1 MGSEGVPGAPR
12 QSPADHE
19 HHLDAVLIGG
29 REPVTL
35 VLSEYDPMWPA
46 RYAEVAAR
54 LRSALGE
61 RALAVEHI
69 GSTSVPGLA
78 AKPVIDMLL
87 VVADVEDEA
96 SYAPAL
102 IDAGFVLRVREA
114 GHRMFRTPGRDV
126 HVHLYQPGDQ
136 AITDYRDLRD
146 WLRVDASDRALYA
159 DVKRELVRRSW
170 SDMDHYA
177 DAKTELVQQVLSRAR
192 AWRTAR

>member
-1 MGSEGVPGAPR
+1 MSGAHG
-12 QSPADHE
+12 QSPADHDR
-19 HHLDAVLIGG
+19 HLDAVLIGG

-35 VLSEYDPMWPA
+35 VLSEYDPTWPA

-61 RALAVEHI
+61 KALAVEHI

-78 AKPVIDMLL
+78 AKPVIDVLL
-87 VVADVEDEA
+87 VVADVEGEA

-102 IDAGFVLRVREA
+102 VDAGFVLRVRET
-114 GHRMFRTPGRDV
+114 GHRMYRTPGRDV
-126 HVHLYQPGDQ
+126 HVHLYGPDDQ
-136 AITDYRDLRD
+136 AITDHLDLRN

-159 DVKRELVRRSW
+159 DVKRELVRRPW

-177 DAKTELVQQVLSRAR
+177 DAKTEVVQQVLSHARAR
-192 AWRTAR
+192 RTSR

>member
-1 MGSEGVPGAPR
+1 MSGAHG
-12 QSPADHE
+12 QSPADRGR
-19 HHLDAVLIGG
+19 HLDAVLIGG

-35 VLSEYDPMWPA
+35 VLSEYDPTWPA

-61 RALAVEHI
+61 KALAVEHI

-78 AKPVIDMLL
+78 AKPVIDALL

-102 IDAGFVLRVREA
+102 VDTGFVLRVRET
-114 GHRMFRTPGRDV
+114 GHRMYRTPGRDV
-126 HVHLYQPGDQ
+126 HVHLYGPDDQ
-136 AITDYRDLRD
+136 AITDHLDLRS
-146 WLRVDASDRALYA
+146 WLRVDASGRALYA
-159 DVKRELVRRSW
+159 DVKRELVRRPW

-177 DAKTELVQQVLSRAR
+177 DAKTEVVQQVLSHARAR
-192 AWRTAR
+192 RTSR